1 MNSWELAASLVALVA
16 TILIASGVAARD
28 EVGVL
33 AQRGHGPVKGRLGQ
47 PAGAVHAFA
56 EPDDPHL
63 AGHVGQRGGGGADAP
78 VEPTGRS
85 KSSAFEFMSAISN
98 RIEFVPQS
106 IAATR

>member
-1 MNSWELAASLVALVA
+1 MALVA
-16 TILIASGVAARD
+16 TIRIASGARRGD
-28 EVGVL
+28 EARVL
-33 AQRGHGPVKGRLGQ
+33 AQRGHGPVEGRLGQ

-63 AGHVGQRGGGGADAP
+63 AGHVGQGSGP
-78 VEPTGRS
+78 VSGTNGPFDIVG
-85 KSSAFEFMSAISN
+85 FEFMSAISS